1 MLLGGSMLPQF
12 QLEIPVFLTPVS
24 DVICEEMTEENFTP
38 FCVHAPEVQE
48 KFVFDCYPYAVSFR
62 IKGEKSPDD
71 ADIYSALSEFFI
83 QFRNTEASR
92 DYVKFEKRKKASN
105 NGY

>member
-1 MLLGGSMLPQF
+1 MGATILSLIVMLLGGSMLPQF

-48 KFVFDCYPYAVSFR
+48 KFVFDAHDCEDCEIEDRY
-62 IKGEKSPDD
+62 DD
-71 ADIYSALSEFFI
+71 
-83 QFRNTEASR
+83 
-92 DYVKFEKRKKASN
+92 
-105 NGY
+105 

>member
-1 MLLGGSMLPQF
+1 MEQSILGATILSLIVMLLGGSMLPQF

-48 KFVFDCYPYAVSFR
+48 KFVFDAHDCEDCEIEDRY
-62 IKGEKSPDD
+62 DD
-71 ADIYSALSEFFI
+71 
-83 QFRNTEASR
+83 
-92 DYVKFEKRKKASN
+92 
-105 NGY
+105 